1 LAWSRTR
8 HANFDVP
15 WIGQF
20 VLGRYWRLATP
31 EQREAYLKLFSDVI
45 VFTYV
50 RRFDDYESQQLQV
63 LGHRDDGK
71 DFILVDSRIHKPGT
85 SAGAV
90 GVVWRV
96 LPVGDGQRI
105 VDVVIEGV
113 SMSITQRNEYASVI
127 QRNGGSVQS
136 LIDALKENVD
146 RLRQQG

>member
-1 LAWSRTR
+1 MRSLRGLVLAVVIVAASATVAGATSRGEKAEGFIRSLAEAALGLVTDKDVKGEAR
-8 HANFDVP
+8 REKFQALLHANFDVP

-71 DFILVDSRIHKPGT
+71 DFILVEDRKS
-85 SAGAV
+85 
-90 GVVWRV
+90 VV
-96 LPVGDGQRI
+96 
-105 VDVVIEGV
+105 
-113 SMSITQRNEYASVI
+113 
-127 QRNGGSVQS
+127 
-136 LIDALKENVD
+136 
-146 RLRQQG
+146 